1 MEPKTLPQN
10 HASETNSNSDVENVL
25 LRVDEEAERS
35 YVRKL
40 DLYLLPFL
48 SLCYF
53 FSAVDR
59 VRVPASIQFAH
70 LLTTFRVT

>member
-1 MEPKTLPQN
+1 MEPKTVLQN
-10 HASETNSNSDVENVL
+10 RTSETASNSDVDDVL
-25 LRVDEEAERS
+25 LSIDKEAEQS

-40 DLYLLPFL
+40 DFYLLPFL

-59 VRVPASIQFAH
+59 VCMKQPSPPKPH
-70 LLTTFRVT
+70 SC